1 MTKLY
6 IAGPMTGYEQ
16 WNFPEFFRV
25 EKALLELGYDVIN
38 PAHNDG
44 PDLESAL
51 ASAGST
57 EKPNYTWNYYMKRD
71 LPHVMECDGLLLLEG
86 WQNSKGAKL
95 EVHVA
100 KALGLPLYILRGGV
114 VKPRIELLGL
124 SGWARSGKDTVAAI
138 LKEKGYVRHSFADP
152 MREAL
157 YRLDPKVDFGE
168 QANVPLT
175 TALGRDK
182 NWEQLKTF
190 STEIRGLMQRMGTEV
205 GRNMFG
211 ENFWVDQALDQIPDG
226 GKVVFADVRFPNEA
240 DAIRKLGGKVVRIG
254 RAGVGPAN
262 DHISETAL
270 DRYEFD
276 LVISNN
282 GTLEDLEEKVKGL
295 GL

>member
-25 EKALLELGYDVIN
+25 EKALLELGYEVVN

-51 ASAGST
+51 KSAGSA
-57 EKPNYTWNYYMKRD
+57 EKPNYTWNYYMRRD
-71 LPHVMECDGLLLLEG
+71 LPHVMECDGLLVLDG
-86 WQNSKGAKL
+86 WQKSKGAQL

-100 KALGLPLYILRGGV
+100 KALGLPLYILRDGV

-138 LKEKGYVRHSFADP
+138 LKADGYVRHSFADP

-157 YRLDPKVDFGE
+157 YRLNPPVDFGGTGS
-168 QANVPLT
+168 VPLS
-175 TALGRDK
+175 TALGAEKD
-182 NWEQLKTF
+182 WERLKQF

-211 ENFWVDQALDQIPDG
+211 ENFWVDQALDKIPDG

-240 DAIRKLGGKVVRIG
+240 DAVRKLGGKVVRIE

-270 DRYEFD
+270 DKYEFD
-276 LVISNN
+276 IVLNN
-282 GTLEDLEEKVKGL
+282 DGSLEDLEQKVKGL
-295 GL
+295 EL